1 MLFTTFAL
9 LSRILELSIAD
20 RLMVEF
26 IVLYGIDSDD
36 VLRFLLLPL
45 FLPMIL
51 TSSMWFAYDT
61 VLHLLNGTNEIQI
74 ERFK

>member
-1 MLFTTFAL
+1 
-9 LSRILELSIAD
+9 
-20 RLMVEF
+20 MVEF

-74 ERFK
+74 ERFKWEMYQTKGKINCSIHGIWSK